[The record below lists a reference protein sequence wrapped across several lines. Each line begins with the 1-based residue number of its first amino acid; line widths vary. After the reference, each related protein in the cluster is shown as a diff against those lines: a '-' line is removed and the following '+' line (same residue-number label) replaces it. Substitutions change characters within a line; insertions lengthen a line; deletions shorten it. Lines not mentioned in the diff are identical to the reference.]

1 MRPWVSINMA
11 MSADGKIATAGREA
25 IPPGSPRDLARLLRL
40 RAAADAVMCG
50 ARTLEAGPIKL
61 GPGPARYRRLRRS
74 RGLSEYNL
82 RVIASG
88 SGTVSLDAEIFRHRF
103 SPIIVLVSERTSA
116 AQLRRLAAV
125 ADEVKV
131 IGKKA
136 IDFPQALAWLRQK
149 WGVNHL
155 HCEGGGELN
164 GALFAAD
171 LVDEVHL
178 TICPTII
185 GGRNAPTIAD
195 GTGIPKLAQAITL
208 ELVSLKRQGPEL
220 FLTYRRTRPA

>member
-1 MRPWVSINMA
+1 MA
-11 MSADGKIATAGREA
+11 MSADGKIATADREA
-25 IPPGSPRDLARLLRL
+25 IPQGSPRDLARLLRL
-40 RAAADAVMCG
+40 RTAADAVMCG

-61 GPGPARYRRLRRS
+61 GPGPVRYRRLRQS

-82 RVIASG
+82 RIIASG

-103 SPIIVLVSERTSA
+103 SPIIILVSERASA

-131 IGKKA
+131 TGKNA
-136 IDFPQALAWLRQK
+136 IDFPKALAWLRQK
-149 WGVNHL
+149 WGVNRL

-178 TICPTII
+178 TICPAII

-195 GTGIPKLAQAITL
+195 GIGIPKLAQAITL
-208 ELVSLKRQGPEL
+208 ELVSLKRLGPEL
-220 FLTYRRTRPA
+220 FLTYRRIALV